1 MDTMGEAAFT
11 ERLLALAGEL
21 GVPLSPPQAQACYTH
36 FRLMLEW
43 NLRLNLTRITDAND
57 VLVKHF
63 LDSMVPASMLPR
75 SGFALDVG
83 TGPGF
88 PGVPIKILHPDLH
101 MVLLETARKK
111 VSFLKVLLSSLP
123 CDNIWAVQGR
133 WEEFRLI
140 AHPLAK
146 RRYRLITMRAV
157 RLQPEH
163 LEVLAAE
170 VLEPGGVFAWWA
182 GPGAV
187 VKQEA
192 LTPRL
197 RNTGLVFEGEHAYSL
212 PSTSL
217 DRRLFI
223 WKKVT

>member
-1 MDTMGEAAFT
+1 MDRIDEAYFT
-11 ERLLALAGEL
+11 DRLLALAGEL
-21 GVPLSPPQAQACYTH
+21 DVPLSMPQAQACCAH

-43 NLRLNLTRITDAND
+43 NLRLNLTRITDVNE

-63 LDSMVPASMLPR
+63 LDSMVPVSMLPH

-88 PGVPIKILHPDLH
+88 PGVPLKILHPDLH

-123 CDNIWAVQGR
+123 CDNMWAVQGR
-133 WEEFRLI
+133 WEEFRFI

-157 RLQPEH
+157 RLQREH
-163 LEVLAAE
+163 LEALAAE
-170 VLEPGGVFAWWA
+170 ILEPGGVFAWWA
-182 GPGAV
+182 GPCAI

-192 LTPRL
+192 LNPSL
-197 RNTGLVFEGEHAYSL
+197 RDIGLVFEGEHSYSL
-212 PSTSL
+212 PSISQH
-217 DRRLFI
+217 RRLLI